1 MENDTQVLDPAVAD
15 PTVMDP
21 AVVDPA
27 VIEPAATETLDPVV
41 EEPLDPITG
50 TESGGSSNTSNGNQV
65 AVNSYLDYS
74 TNNLTFYSYTSTEN
88 NESLTNQMSQAS
100 GELQLTDD
108 FNCGTVNARLSRSYR
123 FESTKYFKKN
133 KRKSRVDRITDFNS
147 DAGDTLELSRRVF
160 KGIGD
165 LDFVSVGSKRGTK
178 RAAKTDVDIIYNQSS
193 GKLYFNANDDDKSF
207 GAKGGLFAVLESSP
221 LISGSDFIVF

>member
-1 MENDTQVLDPAVAD
+1 MENDTQVL
-15 PTVMDP
+15 DP

-50 TESGGSSNTSNGNQV
+50 TESSGSSNTSNDNQV

-74 TNNLTFYSYTSTEN
+74 TNNLTFYNYTETSESYSTS

-108 FNCGTVNARLSRSYR
+108 FNCGTANSRLSRSYR
-123 FESTKYFKKN
+123 FESTKYFKRN
-133 KRKSRVDRITDFNS
+133 KKRARVDRITDFNS
-147 DAGDTLELSRRVF
+147 EAGDTLELSRRVF

-193 GKLYFNANDDDKSF
+193 GKLYFNANDDNKSF
-207 GAKGGLFAVLESSP
+207 GSKGGLFAVLESSP
-221 LISGSDFIVF
+221 LVSSSDFILF

>member
-1 MENDTQVLDPAVAD
+1 MENDTQVLDPAV
-15 PTVMDP
+15 VDP

-27 VIEPAATETLDPVV
+27 VVEPAATETIDPVI

-74 TNNLTFYSYTSTEN
+74 TNNLTFYSYTEN

-108 FNCGTVNARLSRSYR
+108 FNCGTVNSRLSRSYR

-147 DAGDTLELSRRVF
+147 EAGDTLELSRRVF

-165 LDFVSVGSKRGTK
+165 LDFVSVGSNRGAK

-193 GKLYFNANDDDKSF
+193 GKLYFNANDDNKSF
-207 GAKGGLFAVLESSP
+207 GSKGGLFAVLESSP
-221 LISGSDFIVF
+221 LVSSSDFIVF